1 MRLVFRILVWALLGL
16 CGLALGAALLAY
28 YLAARSLPDYD
39 GSYAIDGPEAAIQIV
54 RDSHAIP
61 HVFAESDRDA
71 FFALGWAHA
80 EDRLWQLELHRR
92 TAQGRLAELFGPR
105 ALPVDRTMR
114 ALDLAGHARD
124 AVSRQS
130 EAALAALDAYAQGVN
145 ARIRVV
151 NAEALGRG
159 APEFFIFGE
168 GGLAPWTPA
177 DSLGILKL
185 MALRMTTAARLE
197 ARRARLLAQVGPE
210 MLADL
215 DPDYPDRGLIA
226 LPSFSDLYDTITFPA
241 ERAAIDSP
249 FSPLPEP
256 GRGGASNAWAVDAG
270 RAASDAPLLAT
281 DPHLWLSAPGVWYL
295 ARLSSPG
302 HDVIGGTIPGIPAV
316 LIGRNARFGWGLTT
330 AQVDDQDL
338 FIEQLHPDDPER
350 YRTPDG
356 WSRFDTRQ
364 ETIRVAGGGNETL
377 VLRRTRHGPVMP
389 PGADLDFSSVTP
401 EGHVVALAWTALT
414 GDDSSLDAALGL
426 MRAQTVE
433 EGAEAVRAHVAP
445 AQNVVMA
452 DEAGI
457 GMVVAG
463 AVPLRHPQSPS
474 RGRLPALGWIAE
486 NDWQGMMA
494 REALPRA
501 LRPLSG
507 AVANAN
513 NRTTN
518 APFPEHL
525 SFDWAEPYRIRR
537 LAQRIG
543 DREFHSRES
552 FMEMQND
559 IVSEM
564 ARAVLP
570 LVARDLWWGEAP
582 SEEGPAARRRARA
595 LDLLAEWNGSMSE
608 YDPEPLIFAAWMRAL
623 TRRIAADEL
632 GTLFPDVAG
641 PRPLLVER
649 VFHDVDGAGEWC
661 DVVKTPEVE
670 DCPTIARRALDD
682 ALTELAE
689 THGGDMTAW
698 RWGAAHRAVHLHTPL
713 GFSRLLGTVFN
724 ISHETSGGDHTLNVG
739 RTPGRGAEPYANVH
753 AAGLR
758 AVYDFADLDRSVVVT
773 ATGQSGHP
781 LSRHFEDIGRL
792 ARQGDYL
799 TMSLDPEDARAGS
812 VGTTLLLPRAE
823 GQR

>member
-1 MRLVFRILVWALLGL
+1 MRLVFRLLVWVLAGL
-16 CGLALGAALLAY
+16 AGLALAGLLLSY
-28 YLAARSLPDYD
+28 YLAARSLPDY
-39 GSYAIDGPEAAIQIV
+39 GARHEVEGLDGPIEIV
-54 RDSHAIP
+54 RDAQAIP
-61 HVFAESDRDA
+61 HVFAETDSGA

-92 TAQGRLAELFGPR
+92 TAQGRLAELFGAQ

-114 ALDLAGHARD
+114 ALDLAGYARE
-124 AVSRQS
+124 AVEYQS
-130 EAALAALDAYAQGVN
+130 ETALMALEAYAAGIN
-145 ARIRVV
+145 ARIRAV

-159 APEFFIFGE
+159 APEFFLFGS

-177 DSLGILKL
+177 DSLSVIKL

-210 MLADL
+210 KLADL
-215 DPDYPDRGLIA
+215 DPAYPDRGLIA
-226 LPSFSDLYDTITFPA
+226 LPSFSELYDTITFPA
-241 ERAAIDSP
+241 ERAEVVSP
-249 FSPLPEP
+249 FSPLAEP
-256 GRGGASNAWAVDAG
+256 GRGGASNAWAVAAS

-281 DPHLWLSAPGVWYL
+281 DPHLWLSAPSVWYL

-302 HDVIGGTIPGIPAV
+302 YDVIGGTIPGIPSV
-316 LIGRNARFGWGLTT
+316 LIGRNAQFGWGLTT
-330 AQVDDQDL
+330 AHVDDQDL
-338 FIEQLHPDDPER
+338 FIERLDPEDPSR
-350 YRTPDG
+350 YRTPEG
-356 WSRFDTRQ
+356 WAAFETRR
-364 ETIRVAGGGNETL
+364 EMIRVAGGGSETL
-377 VLRRTRHGPVMP
+377 TLRRSRHGPVMP

-401 EGHVVALAWTALT
+401 DGHVVALAWTALT
-414 GDDSSLDAALGL
+414 AADTSLDAALGL
-426 MRAQTVE
+426 MRAETLEQA
-433 EGAEAVRAHVAP
+433 AEAATAHVAP

-452 DEAGI
+452 DAAGV

-463 AVPLRHPQSPS
+463 AVPLRHPDSPS
-474 RGRLPALGWIAE
+474 RGRVPALGWIAA
-486 NDWQGMMA
+486 NDWQGMMP
-494 REALPRA
+494 RDALPRA
-501 LRPLSG
+501 LRPRSS

-537 LAQRIG
+537 LAQRVG

-570 LVARDLWWGEAP
+570 LIARDLWWGEAP
-582 SEEGPAARRRARA
+582 AEDGPVARRRARA
-595 LDLLAEWNGSMSE
+595 LEMLAEWNGSMSE
-608 YDPEPLIFAAWMRAL
+608 FDPEPLIFSAWMRAL

-632 GTLFPDVAG
+632 GTLFPDIAG

-649 VFHDVDGAGEWC
+649 VFHNVDGAGAWC

-682 ALTELAE
+682 ALTALAE
-689 THGGDMTAW
+689 SHGDDMASW
-698 RWGAAHRAVHLHTPL
+698 RWGQAHRAVHLHTPL
-713 GFSRLLGTVFN
+713 GFSRLLGLLVN
-724 ISHETSGGDHTLNVG
+724 IAHETSGGDHTINVG
-739 RTPGRGAEPYANVH
+739 RTPGRGAKPDANVH

-758 AVYDFADLDRSVVVT
+758 AVYDFADLDRSVFVI

-781 LSRHFEDIGRL
+781 LSRHYEDIGRL
-792 ARQGDYL
+792 WRQGDYL
-799 TMSLDPEDARAGS
+799 AMSLNPEDARAGS
-812 VGTTLLLPRAE
+812 VGTTRLLPR
-823 GQR
+823 